1 VEKALS
7 SNVRL
12 INTEQAINM
21 LGCSKHAFKGYL
33 ARGSLY
39 PCKKAGG
46 RNLFSEESIKNFTRP
61 MQSNALNRKFPHKK
75 SSASP
80 DMKDVINKWR
90 TSSHD
95 TSSADVQIGI
105 YTERIQQLEMD
116 MKGVSYDDPLFANM
130 RSLLIKCVFER
141 RRLLNYLQV
150 SDYVRYRRAMAFI
163 ESDRVAS

>member
-1 VEKALS
+1 MS

-33 ARGSLY
+33 ARGKLY
-39 PCKKAGG
+39 PCKKVGG
-46 RNLFSEESIKNFTRP
+46 RSLFSEESIKNFIP
-61 MQSNALNRKFPHKK
+61 PAQSVSPNRRFPQRK
-75 SSASP
+75 SSAP
-80 DMKDVINKWR
+80 AEMKDVINKWR

-105 YTERIQQLEMD
+105 YTDRIQQLEMD
-116 MKGVSYDDPLFANM
+116 MKGVSYKDPLFANM

-163 ESDRVAS
+163 ESDSVAS

>member
-1 VEKALS
+1 VEKDLS

-12 INTEQAINM
+12 LNTEQAINL

-75 SSASP
+75 SSAP
-80 DMKDVINKWR
+80 ADMKDVINKWR